1 MLGTRRRA
9 VPADEEAVVSVRFSI
24 FDSFDQ
30 GDRPDAGT
38 VLAERL
44 DFAVAAEAAGIDH
57 YHVTEH
63 HGTPLSVCPS
73 PNLFLAALSQRTTRM
88 RLGALV
94 NVLPAHDPMRLAEE
108 IGALD
113 QLTGGR
119 LDVGVGSGVSPY
131 ELGYLGVAAD
141 RAKAIY
147 AETLDA
153 LTAAWR
159 TGRLDHRG
167 TLLRSY
173 DATLSVLPK
182 QRPYPPLW
190 YASSNTKTARWAG
203 EHGVNFVGRWNG
215 GTLAGAV
222 EEYWAAWSANRDA
235 ADRLNGHVEH
245 PQVGLAATVVIAP
258 TDAEAEATYLRAHQ
272 VFGRQLTQLWHQ
284 HGDHQVDR
292 MADGAAALRAGAAC
306 VGSAAT
312 VRDQVVHQVRH
323 TGANFFQMLVFFG
336 DLTVDEAHRT
346 LHTFMTEVAPTVRA
360 EATPAAPPRA

>member
-1 MLGTRRRA
+1 M
-9 VPADEEAVVSVRFSI
+9 SVRFSI
-24 FDSFDQ
+24 FDSFDL
-30 GDRPDAGT
+30 GDRPDAGA

-44 DFAVAAEAAGIDH
+44 DFAVAAEAAGVDH

-131 ELGYLGVAAD
+131 ELGYLGVPAD

-147 AETLDA
+147 AESLDA

-167 TLLRSY
+167 TLLRDY
-173 DATLSVLPK
+173 DATLSVLPR

-215 GTLAGAV
+215 GALAGAV
-222 EEYWAAWSANRDA
+222 EEYWAAWDANRDA
-235 ADRLNGHVEH
+235 AGRLNGHVAE
-245 PQVGLAATVVIAP
+245 PRVGLAATVVIAP
-258 TDAEAEATYLRAHQ
+258 TDAEAEATYLRAQ
-272 VFGRQLTQLWHQ
+272 RVFGRQLTHLWHQ

-292 MADGAAALRAGAAC
+292 MADGEAALRAGAVC
-306 VGSAAT
+306 VGSAGT
-312 VRDQVVHQVRH
+312 VRDQVVHQVRT
-323 TGANFFQMLVFFG
+323 TGANFFQLLAFFG

-346 LHTFMTEVAPTVRA
+346 LRTFMTEVAPTVRA
-360 EATPAAPPRA
+360 EATPAGPPA